1 MLQNIRQEVIERL
14 RNTKFKVIDLVSLM
28 QAEIRL
34 GNTEQIMD
42 LQRLITMSPEEIN
55 TKIIVNLVEL
65 YSEIPHDQLLP

>member
-1 MLQNIRQEVIERL
+1 LLQKIRQEVIERL